1 MRLKNFVLF
10 LNICIKKHSYKQTFF
25 HIIKTFNF
33 YYYVHVYLNSFVCG
47 QKPSEEIAQCMFCES
62 KYGNEAW
69 VPSKLQKHLEKKHNE
84 HYKKPDSFFKQKLDN
99 LSHQKKN
106 LSSCCFKTS

>member
-10 LNICIKKHSYKQTFF
+10 LNICIKKHSHKQTFF
-25 HIIKTFNF
+25 HIIKTFNL
-33 YYYVHVYLNSFVCG
+33 YYYVHVYPNSFVCG

-69 VPSKLQKHLEKKHNE
+69 VPSKLQKHLKNKHNE
-84 HYKKPDSFFKQKLDN
+84 HYKKPDSF
-99 LSHQKKN
+99 
-106 LSSCCFKTS
+106 